1 MKIGWIDFSKK
12 QRNKV
17 ISVINLLREK
27 EALDELGIGTI
38 RDGFA
43 DIFFPGTSTIQT
55 RAKYFLLVPYL
66 LSEIEKMN
74 LTPDKML
81 EKLHDA
87 ELNMIDILQRNSPP
101 GVQHIIG
108 VDAGWELKRK
118 PSEIY
123 WNGIRTFGIF
133 KGGKMSLYEY
143 LKLNAILRERKK
155 ADASLG
161 NNRKTGDKNDAD
173 DIKANAAG
181 LIGGFWC
188 LPEIEEGWKESVSI
202 ELTKKEA
209 VFLKNRIISSAPDSM
224 LSFVLREER
233 ADFVEYRDFGDLS
246 KLKPF
251 MPVQMAEDFE
261 LAKGFADFIYG
272 AYIRFNL
279 MMSKGKDGDCL
290 SEWDRWRSESA
301 LHASYDLHAM
311 FTRLRRN
318 KVNISEM
325 QRRFLLDFQEAVRK
339 GNEELMGDIITKREI
354 FLKGKNRSK
363 LYNAERFEYTGWVGI
378 RRLNYRLP
386 SAQRLV
392 GDIFAGVNKDNA

>member
-1 MKIGWIDFSKK
+1 MKIGWIDFSKE

-17 ISVINLLREK
+17 ISVINLLRE
-27 EALDELGIGTI
+27 EQALDELGIGTI

-87 ELNMIDILQRNSPP
+87 ELDMIKILKSNSPSEK
-101 GVQHIIG
+101 GIIG
-108 VDAGWELKRK
+108 VNAGRELKRK

-133 KGGKMSLYEY
+133 KGRKMSIFEY

-155 ADASLG
+155 AAASLG
-161 NNRKTGDKNDAD
+161 NNRKTGDENDAD
-173 DIKANAAG
+173 DIMANATG

-188 LPEIEEGWKESVSI
+188 LPEMKKDWKKSVSI

-209 VFLKNRIISSAPDSM
+209 VFLKNRIISSVPDSM

-233 ADFVEYRDFGDLS
+233 ADFIEYWDFDDLS
-246 KLKPF
+246 NLTPL
-251 MPVQMAEDFE
+251 MPVQMAKDFE

-272 AYIRFNL
+272 AHIRFNVI
-279 MMSKGKDGDCL
+279 MSKGEDSDCL

-318 KVNISEM
+318 KVNISEP

-339 GNEELMGDIITKREI
+339 GNEKMLDTIITKREI
-354 FLKGKNRSK
+354 SLKGQTRSK

-378 RRLNYRLP
+378 SRLNYRLP

-392 GDIFAGVNKDNA
+392 ADIFAGVNKDNA